1 MFDKK
6 DGKPV
11 WEVIGLG
18 ESFVPEEKEEEEER
32 LV

>member
-1 MFDKK
+1 MFDKR

-11 WEVIGLG
+11 WEVMGLG
-18 ESFVPEEKEEEEER
+18 ESFVPEEKEEEER